1 MQINPQNL
9 KALQDFCVP
18 SQLFITSLVLD
29 KYGHQSQRQS
39 SKYLKLEKLERLRS
53 EDTSR
58 CLMITHTI
66 ESYWIPSQK
75 KTKSKLQI

>member
-39 SKYLKLEKLERLRS
+39 SKYLKLEKLKRLRS

-58 CLMITHTI
+58 RLMITHTI
-66 ESYWIPSQK
+66 DSYWIPSQK